1 MDAQGDGCAGFF
13 IVANLPLATR
23 LSVSYIEDLGFFG
36 YTVVPFGFK
45 VGPSLYYQFNHHCLL
60 VIFSI
65 GTATSGWTMLP

>member
-36 YTVVPFGFK
+36 YTVVP
-45 VGPSLYYQFNHHCLL
+45 LQACLL
-60 VIFSI
+60 ASKLAHPCTINLI
-65 GTATSGWTMLP
+65 TTAFW